1 MTWEGL
7 NTALIDLGFKLTEIE
22 QEDLYTDFFRQEQ
35 FLSAA
40 IVDEIV
46 EDSASKNLDEIR
58 MEILGKIIAFYQKQR
73 GKSLKMLF
81 EPYLK

>member
-1 MTWEGL
+1 M
-7 NTALIDLGFKLTEIE
+7 
-22 QEDLYTDFFRQEQ
+22 
-35 FLSAA
+35 SAA

-58 MEILGKIIAFYQKQR
+58 MEILGKIISFYQKQR

-81 EPYLK
+81 EPYLKSD